1 MSHVHARD
9 PICPRMLA
17 TTLRRDSDLANS
29 SDKGHFSELLHRPAN
44 MFWCARSEVVRDN
57 LGHVE
62 CRRDPGCTTSDEGRT
77 VTLESPLQTWIE
89 DKQCAF
95 TPWFLQLL

>member
-29 SDKGHFSELLHRPAN
+29 SDIGHFSELLHRPAN

-57 LGHVE
+57 LGHANVVTQN
-62 CRRDPGCTTSDEGRT
+62 CQQLKRD
-77 VTLESPLQTWIE
+77 LN
-89 DKQCAF
+89 
-95 TPWFLQLL
+95 TPRNPALRL